1 MKLLTEGRR
10 RVRRLGCIEIH
21 GVLAALWWPA
31 FALGTVFLAAC
42 LALLWWAARYGGAG

>member
-1 MKLLTEGRR
+1 VKLLTEGRR
-10 RVRRLGCIEIH
+10 R
-21 GVLAALWWPA
+21 VLAALWWPA